1 MIALINRQPKKV
13 LTAVD
18 QIPTAQVA
26 SASWYGYTPV
36 AVAIMVRAVYF
47 RQLLNWRRS
56 VVSWL
61 NLVQ

>member
-13 LTAVD
+13 LTAAD

-26 SASWYGYTPV
+26 SVSWYGYKPV

-47 RQLLNWRRS
+47 RQLLAG
-56 VVSWL
+56 
-61 NLVQ
+61 